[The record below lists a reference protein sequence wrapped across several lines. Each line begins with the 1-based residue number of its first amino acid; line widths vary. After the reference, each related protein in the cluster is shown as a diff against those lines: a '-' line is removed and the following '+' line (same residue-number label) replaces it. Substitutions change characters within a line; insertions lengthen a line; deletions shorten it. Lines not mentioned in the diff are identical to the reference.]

1 MKLLVFLLVLAN
13 LLFFAFVEGYF
24 GRADNPDAGRIEKQ
38 VLAERMRIVSTGE
51 VPAAPAKLPEPVKS
65 EPAVEEIKAEIKME
79 AKPETPSEVVSK
91 AVDVT
96 PVCLAWERLSLAD
109 ADRLSSLLASRFAEF
124 KVARQTVGGEGN
136 GWWVFITPLPG
147 KAEADKK
154 AAELRLFGVT
164 DYFIVP
170 DGPNRFAISLGVF
183 STEKGGQDRLA
194 EVKEKGVRSARLMP
208 RLGKDSGVS
217 MQARGP
223 ARAKL
228 ALLES
233 VRQALP
239 KSAGQGCK

>member
-1 MKLLVFLLVLAN
+1 MKLFVFLLVLAN

-24 GRADNPDAGRIEKQ
+24 GRADNPDAGRVEKQ

-65 EPAVEEIKAEIKME
+65 EPAVEEIKAETKVE
-79 AKPETPSEVVSK
+79 AKPESAPELASK
-91 AVDVT
+91 AADVM

-109 ADRLSSLLASRFAEF
+109 ADRLNGLLAGKFAEF
-124 KVARQTVGGEGN
+124 KVVRQTVGGEGN

-194 EVKEKGVRSARLMP
+194 EVKEKGVRSARLTP
-208 RLGKDSGVS
+208 RPGKDGVVS
-217 MQARGP
+217 VQARGP
-223 ARAKL
+223 AVARL

-239 KSAGQGCK
+239 RSVAQSCK